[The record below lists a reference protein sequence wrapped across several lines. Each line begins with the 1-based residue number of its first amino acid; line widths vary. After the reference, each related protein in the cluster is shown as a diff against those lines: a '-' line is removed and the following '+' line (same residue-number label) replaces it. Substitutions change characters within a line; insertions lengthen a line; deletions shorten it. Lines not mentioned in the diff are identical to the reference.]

1 MIDLPEVRIA
11 TKEDE
16 GDVLQM
22 CRRLHA
28 ENGLFSLNESK
39 VRDTIR
45 KCYEAKGNIVGVIG
59 APGHLEASTCLSI
72 SDTHYT
78 DDWHL
83 VELWNFVAPEYR
95 KSRNAEALIEFA
107 KACSDKMKIP
117 LFTGIIT
124 ESSLAGKVRL
134 YRRRLGNPTGA
145 FFVHNAKFKPR
156 LDDDVA
162 PEDHGDLRRRLGA
175 FADGHTNQR
184 IPKDVVQK
192 QLLPLLREAAEVLR
206 GVEKERE
213 FWMLGSGEDKTVN
226 GRAA

>member
-1 MIDLPEVRIA
+1 MNSTVLPEVRIA
-11 TKEDE
+11 TPADE
-16 GDVLQM
+16 EEVMEL
-22 CRRLHA
+22 CRRLWR
-28 ENGLFSLNESK
+28 ENGLFTLNEQK

-59 APGHLEASTCLSI
+59 PAGHIEASTCLSI

-83 VELWNFVAPEYR
+83 VELWNYVAPEYR

-124 ESSLAGKVRL
+124 ESALAGKVRL

-156 LDDDVA
+156 LDDE
-162 PEDHGDLRRRLGA
+162 PIEDNSDLRKRLAA
-175 FADGHTNQR
+175 FVDGHSNQKISR
-184 IPKDVVQK
+184 EVVQK
-192 QLLPLLREAAEVLR
+192 QLLPLLREVAEVLR
-206 GVEKERE
+206 GVEKEKE
-213 FWMLGSGEDKTVN
+213 FWMIGSHETRVN
-226 GRAA
+226 GQAA

>member
-1 MIDLPEVRIA
+1 LTDLPEVRIA

-16 GDVLQM
+16 EDVLRM
-22 CRRLHA
+22 CRRLWE
-28 ENGLFSLNESK
+28 ENGLFSLNENK

-59 APGHLEASTCLSI
+59 PKGSLEASTCLSI

-83 VELWNFVAPEYR
+83 VELWNYVAPEYR
-95 KSRNAEALIEFA
+95 KSRNAEALIEFG
-107 KACSDKMKIP
+107 KSCSDRMGIP

-124 ESSLAGKVRL
+124 EKALAGKVRL

-156 LDDDVA
+156 LDDEPV
-162 PEDHGDLRRRLGA
+162 ENHTDLRKRLAA
-175 FADGHTNQR
+175 FVDAYSNQR
-184 IPKDVVQK
+184 ISKDTVQGK
-192 QLLPLLREAAEVLR
+192 LLPLLREVAEVLR

-213 FWMLGSGEDKTVN
+213 FWMIGHHESKQLN
-226 GRAA
+226 GQAA

>member
-1 MIDLPEVRIA
+1 MSELPEVRIA
-11 TKEDE
+11 KPEDE
-16 GDVLQM
+16 SDILAM
-22 CRRLHA
+22 CRRLWQ
-28 ENGLFSLNESK
+28 ENGMFTLNESK

-45 KCYEAKGNIVGVIG
+45 KCYEAKGTIVGVIG
-59 APGHLEASTCLSI
+59 PPGKLEASTCLSI

-95 KSRNAEALIEFA
+95 RSRNAEALIEFA
-107 KACSDKMKIP
+107 KSCSDKMKVP

-124 ESSLAGKVRL
+124 ERALAGKVRL

-156 LDDDVA
+156 LDDE
-162 PEDHGDLRRRLGA
+162 PMEDHSDLRQRLA
-175 FADGHTNQR
+175 SFADKHSAQKISR
-184 IPKDVVQK
+184 EVVQK
-192 QLLPLLREAAEVLR
+192 QLLPLLREVAEVLR

-213 FWMLGSGEDKTVN
+213 FWMIGAHDKHLN
-226 GRAA
+226 GQQAA

>member
-1 MIDLPEVRIA
+1 MSELPEVRIA
-11 TKEDE
+11 TKADEDE
-16 GDVLQM
+16 VMAL
-22 CRRLHA
+22 CRRLHS
-28 ENGLFSLNESK
+28 ENGLFTLNEQK
-39 VRDTIR
+39 VRVTIR

-59 APGHLEASTCLSI
+59 EPGHIEASTCLSI

-83 VELWNFVAPEYR
+83 VELWNYVSPEHR

-107 KACSDKMKIP
+107 KGCSDRMKIP

-156 LDDDVA
+156 LDDEPA
-162 PEDHGDLRRRLGA
+162 EDHGDLRKRLA
-175 FADGHTNQR
+175 TFVDGHSNQK
-184 IPKDVVQK
+184 ISKEVVQK
-192 QLLPLLREAAEVLR
+192 QLLPLLREVAEVLR
-206 GVEKERE
+206 GVEKEKE
-213 FWMLGSGEDKTVN
+213 FWMIGAHDKHVN
-226 GRAA
+226 GKAA

>member
-1 MIDLPEVRIA
+1 MTDLPEVRIA
-11 TKEDE
+11 TPADEDE
-16 GDVLQM
+16 VMEL
-22 CRRLHA
+22 CRRLWS

-83 VELWNFVAPEYR
+83 VELWNFVEKEYR
-95 KSRNAEALIEFA
+95 KSRNAEALIEFG
-107 KACSDKMKIP
+107 KSCSDKMGIP
-117 LFTGIIT
+117 LFTGILT
-124 ESSLAGKVRL
+124 ERQLAGKVRL

-156 LDDDVA
+156 LDDE
-162 PEDHGDLRRRLGA
+162 PIEDHGDLRRRLGQ
-175 FADGHTNQR
+175 FADSHTNQR

-206 GVEKERE
+206 GVEKEKE
-213 FWMLGSGEDKTVN
+213 FWMMGHEEKHTVN